1 MTELQRIA
9 VACDPTRE
17 PRLDDDAAAQR
28 ALLIAEH
35 TGAEVVLFVC
45 GYDQAL
51 SGDRFFD
58 SKGLQKSRDSYVNNL
73 RLATEKLAESMRR
86 SGVKVGV
93 EASWDYPIHEGIV
106 RAAMRCKADLLIK
119 ETHHHGPVDRFLFTN
134 TDWHL
139 IRDCPMPLLL
149 CKQQPRR
156 ADQPILAAVDP
167 MHEND
172 KDASLD
178 RKILNLGGKL
188 SASMGS
194 ELHAVHA
201 VNAAG
206 IGPAMSPGVAMAV
219 YLPADTTIESIV
231 EAHKTAFE
239 ELASKH
245 GIPAER
251 AHLRQG
257 TTGEVL
263 NTLIAETGA
272 GTVIMGA
279 VARGRLERVLVGS
292 TAERV
297 LNDLNCDVLVVKP
310 DGFTT
315 TVKPGNGS

>member
-28 ALLIAEH
+28 ALLLAER
-35 TGAEVVLFVC
+35 TGAAVELFVC

-58 SKGLQKSRDSYVNNL
+58 SAGLQKSRDSYINNL
-73 RLATEKLAESMRR
+73 RIATEKLAEAMRQ
-86 SGVKVGV
+86 SGVTVTV
-93 EASWDYPIHEGIV
+93 EANWDYPLHEGIV
-106 RAAMRCKADLLIK
+106 RNAMRCGADLLIK
-119 ETHHHGPVDRFLFTN
+119 ETHHHGPIDRFLFTN

-156 ADQPILAAVDP
+156 AEQPILAAVDP

-172 KDASLD
+172 KDAALD
-178 RKILNLGGKL
+178 RRILELAGQL
-188 SASMGS
+188 SSALGS

-201 VNAAG
+201 INAAG

-219 YLPADTTIESIV
+219 YLPADTTAESII
-231 EAHKTAFE
+231 EAHKEAFE
-239 ELASKH
+239 SLTSAH
-245 GIPAER
+245 GIPPER

-263 NTLIAETGA
+263 NTMIEETGA
-272 GTVIMGA
+272 GMVVMGA
-279 VARGRLERVLVGS
+279 VARGALERVLVGS

-297 LNDLNCDVLVVKP
+297 LNALDCDVLVVKP
-310 DGFTT
+310 NGFTT
-315 TVKPGNGS
+315 SVSTE